1 MYLLIRFDLYF
12 QKKEILM
19 KKKLLMHICVLAVLI
34 YKRLQNL
41 ESQMF
46 LDFGIGLEEGFQCH
60 LQLEFYHYLFISDL
74 KPCNNS

>member
-1 MYLLIRFDLYF
+1 MR
-12 QKKEILM
+12 
-19 KKKLLMHICVLAVLI
+19 KKLLMHICVLAALI
-34 YKRLQNL
+34 YKKQPNL

-60 LQLEFYHYLFISDL
+60 LQLEFCLYQFILVL